1 MASEQGHAAEI
12 DAHYQELISY
22 ARQQAKYLT
31 SIEPLQEDAAAEAV
45 ARLFGL
51 VETVK
56 NEKAWLCSTM
66 RNYIQSQHRLK
77 FERDRVEQAK
87 IPLPSNLEGPDAEL
101 DAIITGFFQAPR
113 TSQQVFYRQMFEQLR
128 KQLTD
133 KQWLL
138 LRASLDGLS
147 HEEIAE
153 LLGYASAASVSQSLL
168 RIRQKLEPVRADW
181 MMD

>member
-1 MASEQGHAAEI
+1 MPSESSPTAETNER
-12 DAHYQELISY
+12 YRNLILY

-31 SIEPLQEDAAAEAV
+31 PNEELREDAAAEAV

-51 VETVK
+51 AETVK
-56 NEKAWLCSTM
+56 NEKAWICSTM

-77 FERDRVEQAK
+77 FERDRAQQAK

-101 DAIITGFFQAPR
+101 DAIISGFIEAPR
-113 TSQQVFYRQMFEQLR
+113 TSQQVFYRRMFEQLR
-128 KQLTD
+128 NQLTD

-138 LRASLDGLS
+138 VRASLDGLS

-153 LLGYASAASVSQSLL
+153 LLGYSSAASVAQTLS
-168 RIRQKLEPVRADW
+168 RIRKKLEPVRADW